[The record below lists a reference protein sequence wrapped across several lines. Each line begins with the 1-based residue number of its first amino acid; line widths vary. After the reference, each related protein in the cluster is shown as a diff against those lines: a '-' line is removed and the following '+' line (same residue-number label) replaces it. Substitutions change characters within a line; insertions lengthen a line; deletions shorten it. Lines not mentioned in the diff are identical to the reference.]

1 MKRVMA
7 LDVGFKKIGVAVSDP
22 LLLTSRP
29 YTIIHRKSN
38 KETFE
43 DLFKLI
49 NNLNVEK
56 IIVGI
61 PINAKGDETKIAE
74 KIRKF
79 ISKFES
85 FLKEQGKE
93 IELEFVDES
102 YSTMEAEELCRL
114 LGKREKKEV
123 DDIAAALILKEWLEN
138 RNSVS

>member
-29 YTIIHRKSN
+29 YTIIYRKSN
-38 KETFE
+38 RETFE
-43 DLFKLI
+43 ELLKLI
-49 NNLNVEK
+49 NSLNVK
-56 IIVGI
+56 KMIVGI
-61 PINAKGDETKIAE
+61 PINVKGDETKIAE

-85 FLKEQGKE
+85 FLKEQGRE
-93 IELEFVDES
+93 IEFEFVDES

-114 LGKREKKEV
+114 LGKKERKEV

-138 RNSVS
+138 RNSR